1 MSWKASNHMTAT
13 DHRAVL
19 ASWGIAPPPGAD
31 KPILKELVEKVYANI
46 MVNPPLQR
54 LFLAGAMAFSG
65 AFPAGSS
72 SVASGTD
79 EPKSEFQV
87 IYSDEPDE
95 EVVVQPDIHVIYSN
109 EPGTN
114 EDRTN
119 EPDHNVIWNI
129 QNHLVNVIHDASGA
143 SVSAAPEIGS
153 TSAEGNQS
161 AACASAPEVFV
172 PSLRRALLLEEAAT
186 ADAEANAKVKA
197 KTTKAKGKS
206 KSKMLYGYLPM
217 AGISIDE
224 DLKKKGPD
232 DKNDHGNIVV

>member
-1 MSWKASNHMTAT
+1 MSWTPSNHMTAT

-31 KPILKELVEKVYANI
+31 KPILKALVESVYASI
-46 MVNPPLQR
+46 MLHPPPQR
-54 LFLAGAMAFSG
+54 PFCAGTMAFGS

-95 EVVVQPDIHVIYSN
+95 EVEVQPEIAVIYSN
-109 EPGTN
+109 APP
-114 EDRTN
+114 TN

-129 QNHLVNVIHDASGA
+129 QNHLINVAPDASCA
-143 SVSAAPEIGS
+143 AVVSDIDS
-153 TSAEGNQS
+153 TPGKDVQS
-161 AACASAPEVFV
+161 AACAAAPEVFV

-186 ADAEANAKVKA
+186 AAAEANANVKA
-197 KTTKAKGKS
+197 KTTKPKGKS
-206 KSKMLYGYLPM
+206 KSKLLYGYLPM

-232 DKNDHGNIVV
+232 DKNDPGDIVV